1 MCRNLRPTVFFKLL
15 KHNFWNYDSMYW
27 SSIHKTTKHTY
38 TTCKTSDISYKS
50 KINIQDFFNSFFLF
64 IFFMCFDVEMWW
76 NGSFLPWM
84 CIPQISINC
93 KMLYQ
98 YGPKFLKNAFSTFES
113 MPRRI
118 KAVLKVKRGQTH
130 WYGVPINPLGECI
143 YQYSIYTIN
152 RKFKGVNNWLIT
164 G

>member
-1 MCRNLRPTVFFKLL
+1 MCRYLRPTVFFKLL
-15 KHNFWNYDSMYW
+15 LTQFLKLWLNVLKLYTQN
-27 SSIHKTTKHTY
+27 HKTHIHNMQNIRHLLQKQKLTSKTFFTY
-38 TTCKTSDISYKS
+38 
-50 KINIQDFFNSFFLF
+50 FF
-64 IFFMCFDVEMWW
+64 CFDVEMWW

-143 YQYSIYTIN
+143 YSTV
-152 RKFKGVNNWLIT
+152 FTL
-164 G
+164 